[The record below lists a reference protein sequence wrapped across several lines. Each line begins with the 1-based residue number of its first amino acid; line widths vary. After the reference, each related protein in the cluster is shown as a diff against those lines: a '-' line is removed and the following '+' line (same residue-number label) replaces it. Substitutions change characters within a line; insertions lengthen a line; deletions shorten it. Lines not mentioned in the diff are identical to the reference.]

1 MTDTERASSGPP
13 GCAGRHMRTPPSDA
27 EAAAV
32 LAAWAASEQG
42 ITLDATYLDLSGA
55 DLSGADL
62 GSALLC
68 PSTAHGIVLRDVDL
82 YRANLGWSDLT
93 GAVLI
98 GACLVKAELT
108 ETVLRDADLTG
119 ADLGSA
125 DLYEV
130 DARGA
135 CFAGARLDGASL
147 LGATLLEGAD
157 LRRAGVARTSFDVV
171 LDESTRLQGLHGSV
185 YGPACVVDG
194 DARRELAGLALELWL
209 AERGA
214 AVEVLNSPADTTTY
228 YVRVGYGA
236 SRGDPAGV
244 VRRRRAG
251 AVVRDEVFTRNLRWE
266 PTEYLRRYELGHND
280 QDHVEITPAE
290 ADAFVRRVTRKLGS
304 GDPRADT

>member
-1 MTDTERASSGPP
+1 MTDTERDSSGPP
-13 GCAGRHMRTPPSDA
+13 GYAGRHMRTAPADA

-32 LAAWAASEQG
+32 LADWAASEQDV
-42 ITLDATYLDLSGA
+42 TLDATYLDLSGA

-68 PSTAHGIVLRDVDL
+68 PSTAHGIVLKDAEL

-93 GAVLI
+93 GAVLT

-108 ETVLRDADLTG
+108 ETVLRDADLSG

-135 CFAGARLDGASL
+135 CFAGARLNGASL
-147 LGATLLEGAD
+147 LGATLLQGAD
-157 LRRAGVARTSFDVV
+157 LRGARVSRTSFHVV
-171 LDESTRLQGLHGSV
+171 LDESTRLEGLHGSV
-185 YGPACVVDG
+185 YGPACVTGDDG
-194 DARRELAGLALELWL
+194 LRELACLALELWL
-209 AERGA
+209 AGRGA

-228 YVRVGYGA
+228 YARVGDGF
-236 SRGDPAGV
+236 SRDDPAGV

-251 AVVRDEVFTRNLRWE
+251 NDVRDEAFTRNLRWRA
-266 PTEYLRRYELGHND
+266 TEYLRRYALGHND
-280 QDHVEITPAE
+280 GDRVEITPAE
-290 ADAFVRRVTRKLGS
+290 ADAFVRRITRKLGT
-304 GDPRADT
+304 GDPPPDA